1 MRILLIAY
9 NYPPQASPQAIRWY
23 YLSRELA
30 RRGAEVHVLAPDI
43 PAQAG
48 AALDVPAGVTVHR
61 CDAGGLAGWLARA
74 QRRRHRN
81 GVAEPCVDAA
91 ETEQVSGTVT
101 LNWKGRWLQRL
112 QRWVGLVCFP
122 DNRGQWRRPARAA
135 LDRLI
140 ETLRPDILISSHEPA
155 VTLELGLSV
164 AARVP
169 AWLADLGD
177 PVLTSYTPPRWRRRA
192 WRLEEAVC
200 RAASVIGVTTDD
212 TRELLRLRH
221 GVDAAKIFVLSQGFD
236 DSVPRM
242 PSTEALAQG
251 QFLHLLYSGRFY
263 PFRDPVP
270 LLEAVVALDRVHL
283 TVIAPEVKPELL
295 AYAERSGGR
304 IVFAGEQPHGRVLA
318 WQRECDVLVNIG
330 NALQAQVPGKLFEYL
345 GSGKPVLHCQSADED
360 PAVMLLAQWGC
371 GWVCRNEHASLQALL
386 AGLLAS
392 PMQMV
397 DAAAGNAEAI
407 ARHGWSRLGGE
418 LFERCGRLVTLG
430 TTTDAGH

>member
-9 NYPPQASPQAIRWY
+9 NYPPQASPQAIRWH

-48 AALDVPAGVTVHR
+48 AALDVPVGVTVHR

-74 QRRRHRN
+74 QRRHRRRD
-81 GVAEPCVDAA
+81 VAEPHVDAA
-91 ETEQVSGTVT
+91 TEQGSAAVT

-122 DNRGQWRRPARAA
+122 DSRGQWRRPARAA
-135 LDRLI
+135 LLPLI
-140 ETLRPDILISSHEPA
+140 ETLRPDVLISSHEPA

-169 AWLADLGD
+169 AWLVDLGD
-177 PVLTSYTPPRWRRRA
+177 PVLTPYTPRRWRRRA
-192 WRLEEAVC
+192 WKLEETVC
-200 RAASVIGVTTDD
+200 RAASAVSVTTDD
-212 TRELLRLRH
+212 TRELLRVRH
-221 GVDAAKIFVLSQGFD
+221 GADAAKIFVLSQGYD

-251 QFLHLLYSGRFY
+251 QFLHFLYSGRFY

-270 LLEAVVALDRVHL
+270 LLEAVVAMDRVRL

-295 AYAERSGGR
+295 DYAARSGGR
-304 IVFAGEQPHGRVLA
+304 IVFAGEQPHERVLA

-345 GSGKPVLHCQSADED
+345 GSGKPILHCQSADED
-360 PAVMLLAQWGC
+360 PAVALLESWGC
-371 GWVCRNEHASLQALL
+371 GWICRNECASLRALL
-386 AGLLAS
+386 ADLLAS
-392 PMQMV
+392 PAQMA
-397 DAAAGNAEAI
+397 DAATGNAEAI
-407 ARHGWSRLGGE
+407 AHHGWSRLGGE
-418 LFERCGRLVTLG
+418 LFERCERLVAA
-430 TTTDAGH
+430 TTIGAWH